1 MNFIP
6 SQTFPDSVHQA
17 ETWVVELSE
26 YLHCEQD
33 EAYDCLRSVLHALRD
48 SMGQKAMA
56 DFSAHL
62 PPLIRGLF
70 YENWQPEHTQPC
82 SNRMAF
88 FASIGTRS
96 VRLND
101 IGIEQA
107 AQNVFKLLDHRL
119 SPPVI
124 KKVKLAMNPSLGS
137 LWPERPQQS
146 NSAA

>member
-6 SQTFPDSVHQA
+6 SQTFSDSARQA

-26 YLHCEQD
+26 YLHCERND
-33 EAYDCLRSVLHALRD
+33 AYDCLRFVLHALRD

-70 YENWQPEHTQPC
+70 YEDWQPEHAQRC
-82 SNRMAF
+82 SDKMAF
-88 FASIGTRS
+88 LASIGTRS

-101 IGIEQA
+101 LGVEQA

-119 SPPVI
+119 SPAVI

-146 NSAA
+146 DSGA